1 MFTDLVP
8 KASCNA
14 EYQQCDDPARSS
26 DLHVLEKDEE
36 NSKDV
41 NLYNER
47 IQFEKRILLFG
58 SKNST
63 GKQKTHC

>member
-14 EYQQCDDPARSS
+14 GYQQCDDPTRSL
-26 DLHVLEKDEE
+26 DLYVLGKDDE

-47 IQFEKRILLFG
+47 TQFEKRILLFR